1 MKLEITES
9 QAKNLM
15 ELIDQWFYREIREDV
30 NLDNVMWSWEILD
43 IYKQCKD
50 GVDGNKTQESA
61 SKNEAESDDD
71 LTIDDLLEVHF
82 KVKTKSGKDKMVSW
96 FNFKNPRDAVIDF
109 NKNHETYFGREIS
122 FSMKCDGWDTCV
134 TDV

>member
-50 GVDGNKTQESA
+50 GVCKDMINKLENQEV
-61 SKNEAESDDD
+61 NDE
-71 LTIDDLLEVHF
+71 
-82 KVKTKSGKDKMVSW
+82 
-96 FNFKNPRDAVIDF
+96 NFRND
-109 NKNHETYFGREIS
+109 
-122 FSMKCDGWDTCV
+122 
-134 TDV
+134 

>member
-30 NLDNVMWSWEILD
+30 NLNNVMWSWEILD

-50 GVDGNKTQESA
+50 GVDGNK
-61 SKNEAESDDD
+61 
-71 LTIDDLLEVHF
+71 F
-82 KVKTKSGKDKMVSW
+82 
-96 FNFKNPRDAVIDF
+96 R
-109 NKNHETYFGREIS
+109 
-122 FSMKCDGWDTCV
+122 
-134 TDV
+134 